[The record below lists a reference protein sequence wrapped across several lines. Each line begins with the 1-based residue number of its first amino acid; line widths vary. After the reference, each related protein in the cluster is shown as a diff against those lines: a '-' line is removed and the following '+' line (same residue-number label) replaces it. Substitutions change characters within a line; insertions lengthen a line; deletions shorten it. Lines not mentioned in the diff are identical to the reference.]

1 VAAHLLPPLARVR
14 AGKTLPLKQV
24 KVGAD
29 KSTITAV
36 IELFAFG
43 GLTLADL
50 KARCQ
55 FGPGSF
61 ARLSPWNGDPKQGQA
76 VAQLT
81 SAVGR
86 TCVVREVDWAGGR
99 VTLDAMYAEEDRYLL
114 SSGASRKAEVLF
126 ERGYATLDE
135 SVSDYVAGRVDER
148 LQRPSHVFGWFDP
161 VDPRPPA
168 VTPPAE
174 GEAEDWLRL
183 LDAFPLPPANA
194 FPASADQARA
204 AVDGLGTRVQLIQG
218 PPGTGKTT
226 TTALAVLLR
235 VLAGGRPGDVV
246 LLSAHTHTALDNL
259 LERIDRYLDPFRQH
273 AASAGR
279 RLPTIRLVKVHTND
293 PTQHVAGG
301 AVENLPAALLGAK
314 KKLTELT
321 TGGVLVVGGTTAG
334 LLKLAAQVEKLKTW
348 NGGAGLAASLLVV
361 DEASMMVFPH
371 FLALATLVAPD
382 GKILLA
388 GDHRQLSP
396 ITAHEWE
403 TEDRPPA
410 VLYQPFAS
418 AYDAVRRIIGTPDAG
433 TPAVP
438 PEAARWSGLR
448 LTFRLPPV
456 VRELIARIYRRDRIE
471 LTGLPREVSAGTA
484 TGGSPWAEVWRWS
497 VGLFLA
503 VHDED
508 GSRRSN
514 AVEVAVVEQLL
525 TAAPPLPAGS
535 VAVVTPH
542 RAQRSLL
549 ATRLAAHT
557 GAGGAVGVI
566 DTVERL
572 QGGERP
578 TVVVSGTVSDPTA
591 VAANAGF
598 VLNLNRANVAFS
610 RVQDRLVVVCSR
622 ALLDHIPAE
631 VEHYES
637 AALWKALRDLCSE
650 LVAET
655 VVGGSRVRLYRPPP
669 VVTRPAAGGTSG

>member
-1 VAAHLLPPLARVR
+1 VAAHLAPPLGRVR
-14 AGKTLPLKQV
+14 AGRTLPLKQV

-29 KSTITAV
+29 KSTITGV

-43 GLTLADL
+43 GLTLTDL
-50 KARCQ
+50 EARCQ

-61 ARLSPWNGDPKQGQA
+61 ARLSPWNGDPKQGQQ
-76 VAQLT
+76 VSQLT

-86 TCVVREVDWAGGR
+86 TCVVREVDWKTGR

-126 ERGYATLDE
+126 DRGYATLDE
-135 SVSDYVAGRVDER
+135 SASDYVAGRVDDR
-148 LQRPSHVFGWFDP
+148 LQRPSHAYDWFDP
-161 VDPRPPA
+161 VEPRPPTVA
-168 VTPPAE
+168 SPPDAE
-174 GEAEDWLRL
+174 MEALSRL
-183 LDAFPLPPANA
+183 VDTFLLPPANA

-204 AVDGLGTRVQLIQG
+204 AVEGLATRVQLIQG

-259 LERIDRYLDPFRQH
+259 LERIDRYRGPFARH
-273 AASAGR
+273 ALGAGR
-279 RLPTIRLVKVHTND
+279 RLPEVRLVKVHTND

-301 AVENLPAALLGAK
+301 SVENLPAALLGAK

-321 TGGVLVVGGTTAG
+321 TGGVLVIGGTTAG

-382 GKILLA
+382 GRVLLA
-388 GDHRQLSP
+388 GDHRQLAP
-396 ITAHEWE
+396 ITAHDWE
-403 TEDRPPA
+403 AEDRPPA

-418 AYDAVRRIIGTPDAG
+418 AFDAVRRIIEPADAG
-433 TPAVP
+433 GRPVVPAA
-438 PEAARWSGLR
+438 AARWSGLR

-471 LTGLPREVSAGTA
+471 LAGLPREASAGA
-484 TGGSPWAEVWRWS
+484 AAGGSAWSEVWHWS

-514 AVEVAVVEQLL
+514 AVEVAAVEQLL
-525 TAAPPLPAGS
+525 AAAPPLPADS

-549 ATRLAAHT
+549 ATRLAAYT
-557 GAGGAVGVI
+557 GPGGAVGVI

-578 TVVVSGTVSDPTA
+578 TVIVSGTVSDPTA

-637 AALWKALRDLCSE
+637 AALWKALRALCRE
-650 LVAET
+650 FVAEAEA
-655 VVGGSRVRLYRPPP
+655 GGHRVRLYRPP
-669 VVTRPAAGGTSG
+669 AGADRVPGT